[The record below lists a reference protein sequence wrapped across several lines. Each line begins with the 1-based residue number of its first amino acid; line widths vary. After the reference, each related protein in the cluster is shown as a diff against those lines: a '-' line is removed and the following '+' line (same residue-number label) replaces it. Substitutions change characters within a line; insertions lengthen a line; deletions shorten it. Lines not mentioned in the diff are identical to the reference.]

1 MRAGEITG
9 RHSTAE
15 LSCSPARSGRCE
27 EQQINAAPDDDAD
40 PFLWL
45 EEYAGERAIAWA
57 RAESERTLGVF
68 EQDARFAEFVDKA
81 TQIAEAEERIPD
93 PSFRGGFVYNFWQD
107 PQHVRG
113 LWRRTSY
120 ADYLSAHPTW
130 HPVLDLDAL
139 SLAERANWVWHGAV
153 TEPCDEQRCLVS
165 LSDGGEDAIT
175 IREFDL
181 VTCAFVHGGFQL
193 PCSKQVVAWWSPDE
207 ILVASDWGPG
217 TLTAAGYPYIVKRLK
232 RGQELDQAQEIY
244 RARPQDMEAG
254 VETLVDGDGNQLTL
268 IFRRPGFFEV
278 EYFLVGK
285 DDPVPIALPRKL
297 DVLALVGGQ
306 VILKLREV
314 WDIDQM
320 HCPSGSLIAIAL
332 SSLRESPGQ
341 LNPIIVL
348 APGPLESIEQV
359 AGTKSALLV
368 TLYDNV
374 RGRAC
379 RFTCAAGGQW
389 QRAQIAL
396 PDHSSIDIAA
406 ADRHSERAFYSVSSF
421 LSPPSLWALDAHST
435 VAREIKTLPAQFDA
449 SDLVVQQFTATSK
462 DGTRVPYFIVH
473 RKSLVHDGSNA
484 TILNAYGGF
493 EISKTPVYQ
502 AQIGKLW
509 LERGGVFA
517 LANIRGGGEFGP
529 AWHEAGLK
537 TQRQRIYDD
546 FYCVA
551 EDLIA
556 RQFTSPRRLG
566 IEGGSNG
573 GLLMGVA
580 MTQRPELWAAID
592 IRVPLLDMLRYE
604 FIAAGASWVAEYG
617 SVSNTE
623 EREFLASISPYHQLR
638 TGVRY
643 PRALIWTTSKDD
655 RVGPQH
661 ARKFAAKLKSL
672 AVPYYYYEPIQGGHG
687 AGANLK
693 ESAHVAALELIYF
706 TRQLMDH

>member
-1 MRAGEITG
+1 M
-9 RHSTAE
+9 
-15 LSCSPARSGRCE
+15 
-27 EQQINAAPDDDAD
+27 QISAVPDNDAD

-57 RAESERTLGVF
+57 HAESERTLSVF
-68 EQDARFAEFVDKA
+68 EQDPRFAGFVDQA
-81 TQIAEAEERIPD
+81 TRIAEAEERIPD
-93 PSFRGGFVYNFWQD
+93 PSFRGGLIYNFWQD
-107 PQHVRG
+107 PQHIRG
-113 LWRRTSY
+113 LWRRASY

-139 SLAERANWVWHGAV
+139 SVAERANWVWHGAV
-153 TEPCDEQRCLVS
+153 TEPFHEQRCLVS

-181 VTCAFVHGGFQL
+181 VTGAFVQGGFHL

-217 TLTAAGYPYIVKRLK
+217 TLTASGYPYIVKRLK
-232 RGQELDQAQEIY
+232 RGQDLHEAQEIY

-268 IFRRPGFFEV
+268 IFRRLGFFEV
-278 EYFLVGK
+278 EYFLVGL
-285 DDPVPIALPRKL
+285 DDLVRIALPLKQ
-297 DVLALVGGQ
+297 DILALVGGQ
-306 VILKLREV
+306 IIIKLRQD
-314 WDIDQM
+314 WITDGTR
-320 HCPSGSLIAIAL
+320 CPSGSLIAIAL
-332 SSLRESPGQ
+332 SNLRESPGQ
-341 LNPIIVL
+341 LNPVIVL
-348 APGPLESIEQV
+348 APGPRESIEQV
-359 AGTKSALLV
+359 AGTNSALLV

-379 RFTCAAGGQW
+379 RLRRAADGQW
-389 QRAQIAL
+389 QREHIAL
-396 PDHSSIDIAA
+396 PDHSSIEIAA
-406 ADRHSERAFYSVSSF
+406 ADRHGERAFYSVCSF
-421 LSPPSLWALDAHST
+421 LNPSSLWVLDGQSRE
-435 VAREIKTLPAQFDA
+435 AREIKTLPAQFDA
-449 SDLVVQQFTATSK
+449 SDLMVQQFTATSK

-473 RKSLVHDGSNA
+473 RNNLLHDGSNA

-493 EISKTPVYQ
+493 EISKTPVYL
-502 AQIGKLW
+502 AQVGKLW
-509 LERGGVFA
+509 LEHGGVFV

-546 FYCVA
+546 FYSVA

-556 RQFTSPRRLG
+556 RRVTSPRRLG

-617 SVSNTE
+617 SVSIPE
-623 EREFLASISPYHQLR
+623 ERRFLASISPYHQLR
-638 TGVRY
+638 AGIRY
-643 PRALIWTTSKDD
+643 PHALIWTTSKDD

-672 AVPYYYYEPIQGGHG
+672 GVPYYYYEPSQGGHG
-687 AGANLK
+687 SGANLK

-706 TRQLMDH
+706 TRQLMDHREPRSAT